1 MDCSICTSG
10 STCTRKYGSTFV
22 RKYLRRYYCTC
33 TFVQHTKEVQGI
45 DTSVIGNRATYTY
58 DTCTWSTEVRRTFV
72 LYVAT
77 YTYIVAQPYF
87 VRNYFRKYLRRYL
100 RTYLMKV
107 ATYCTYS
114 LHTRACLCTNVQAV
128 YEGRCVAV
136 CVVCSCMCTVYDV
149 LCNCV
154 LSRCVPSYGSIS
166 IKRYVCSCVLCSR
179 TCTVKVTKV
188 RRLACLCHLKCVELS
203 RILSL
208 IYLGVIAIQY
218 TYCTLMRTLCDITIV
233 NACSSVS
240 SCEGSLYES
249 TL

>member
-45 DTSVIGNRATYTY
+45 DTSVIGSRATYTY

-72 LYVAT
+72 LYVHVHCST
-77 YTYIVAQPYF
+77 T
-87 VRNYFRKYLRRYL
+87 LL
-100 RTYLMKV
+100 RTKLLSKV
-107 ATYCTYS
+107 PS
-114 LHTRACLCTNVQAV
+114 K
-128 YEGRCVAV
+128 
-136 CVVCSCMCTVYDV
+136 
-149 LCNCV
+149 
-154 LSRCVPSYGSIS
+154 VPSYVSYEGS
-166 IKRYVCSCVLCSR
+166 YVLCSR

-240 SCEGSLYES
+240 SYEGSLYFVALPS
-249 TL
+249 